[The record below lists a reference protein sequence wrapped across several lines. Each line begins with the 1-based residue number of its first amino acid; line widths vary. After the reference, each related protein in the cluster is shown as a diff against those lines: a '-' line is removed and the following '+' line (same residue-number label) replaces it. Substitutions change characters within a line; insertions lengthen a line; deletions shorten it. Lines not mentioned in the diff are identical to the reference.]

1 MFWILYIPAF
11 YNANSA
17 HSIQLNMQKEID
29 IMEIITDIAV
39 LDDDKMF
46 KIQIKSIISDQ
57 MIN

>member
-11 YNANSA
+11 CNSDSV
-17 HSIQLNMQKEID
+17 HSIQLNIQKEMD
-29 IMEIITDIAV
+29 IMEIVTDIVV
-39 LDDDKMF
+39 LDDKMF